1 MNYLADPLKIR
12 CEFSADCQEYI
23 IDDSSFWVDVRLDI
37 DCPYLIQVLRN
48 YEAKLHEDED
58 FEPEVYD
65 SDVIML
71 LGSHNLGSRDERH
84 IEYLEPEDG
93 AFYIEA
99 NVPKTLD
106 EFYRNLIVL
115 FREEFCFCNPDEL
128 VKELDEIR
136 DEILDS
142 INSVTWGSSDEGWK
156 CGSAFDDDEDA
167 AHEYFLKS
175 FQLSNVPEEDVARL
189 RELVAESNA
198 CAIAEVDD
206 DDLLD
211 YVETNL
217 EKRYIVYRYS
227 KEEGNEASTFEDY
240 IGVYVP

>member
-1 MNYLADPLKIR
+1 M
-12 CEFSADCQEYI
+12 
-23 IDDSSFWVDVRLDI
+23 
-37 DCPYLIQVLRN
+37 
-48 YEAKLHEDED
+48 
-58 FEPEVYD
+58 
-65 SDVIML
+65 
-71 LGSHNLGSRDERH
+71 
-84 IEYLEPEDG
+84 
-93 AFYIEA
+93 
-99 NVPKTLD
+99 
-106 EFYRNLIVL
+106 
-115 FREEFCFCNPDEL
+115 
-128 VKELDEIR
+128 
-136 DEILDS
+136 
-142 INSVTWGSSDEGWK
+142 TWESSDEGWK

-189 RELVAESNA
+189 RELVAESNV

-227 KEEGNEASTFEDY
+227 KEEGNEAGTFEDY